1 MRLDHVQVSCPPGG
15 EDVARAFYGEALGM
29 TDEEKPELLKARGG
43 CWFRSGQAELH
54 VGVEEGFA
62 PAKKAH
68 PAFAVDDLDALA
80 GRLAGLGYP
89 VKWDNETIP
98 GRRRFHTADG
108 HGNRIEI
115 V

>member
-1 MRLDHVQVSCPPGG
+1 VEPGF
-15 EDVARAFYGEALGM
+15 E
-29 TDEEKPELLKARGG
+29 
-43 CWFRSGQAELH
+43 
-54 VGVEEGFA
+54 

-68 PAFAVDDLDALA
+68 PAFKVDDLDALA
-80 GRLAGLGYP
+80 AKLEGLGYP
-89 VKWDNETIP
+89 ITWDNETIP